1 MLNVNITKEGVFVN
15 DTNWRDLSLG
25 KKLLWTVLIP
35 IILILALIV
44 AIIAVSVALG
54 AVALAVPIVLAA
66 VIVACVIG
74 FIALVIWIP
83 IAIIKRKN
91 IVIIKGE
98 IDNED

>member
-1 MLNVNITKEGVFVN
+1 MLKVSINQEGVFVN
-15 DTNWRDLSLG
+15 DTNWKDLSLS

-44 AIIAVSVALG
+44 AILAVSIALG
-54 AVALAVPIVLAA
+54 AVALAVPLVLAA
-66 VIVACVIG
+66 VIIACVIG

-83 IAIIKRKN
+83 IAIIKKGK

-98 IDNED
+98 EKNEN